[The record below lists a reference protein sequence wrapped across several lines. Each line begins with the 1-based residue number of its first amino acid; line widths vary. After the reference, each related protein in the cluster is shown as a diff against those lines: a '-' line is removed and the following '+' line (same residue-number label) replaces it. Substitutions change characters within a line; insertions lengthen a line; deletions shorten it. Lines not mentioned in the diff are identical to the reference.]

1 MGHYTLR
8 GSRQAKGT
16 SPQASRWGGPKTCSS
31 EDQDL
36 TMAPLSPDNET
47 MTEQTNTEASQD
59 WRPQLRT
66 IYDQAV
72 ERFEQGHRSHAK
84 VVGPEALAFL
94 ASIGTSVQELYDFV
108 EDWVEDGEPDFDT
121 VAAMTDVRRR
131 YFLTVQKGTP
141 SDTVISSASLPS
153 GYAELGGYRWLPR
166 IIAKARAKL
175 RGELA
180 PDIMFGC
187 GADRP
192 FLRSVNMEP
201 AEFLSTVWNAGT
213 DDRLILDT
221 VQKKAL
227 MSSTSPSP
235 SR

>member
-1 MGHYTLR
+1 
-8 GSRQAKGT
+8 
-16 SPQASRWGGPKTCSS
+16 
-31 EDQDL
+31 
-36 TMAPLSPDNET
+36 
-47 MTEQTNTEASQD
+47 MTEQTNTEASHD
-59 WRPQLRT
+59 WRPQLRM

-121 VAAMTDVRRR
+121 VAAMTDVRRL

-201 AEFLSTVWNAGT
+201 AEFLNTVWNAGT
-213 DDRLILDT
+213 DDRSILDT